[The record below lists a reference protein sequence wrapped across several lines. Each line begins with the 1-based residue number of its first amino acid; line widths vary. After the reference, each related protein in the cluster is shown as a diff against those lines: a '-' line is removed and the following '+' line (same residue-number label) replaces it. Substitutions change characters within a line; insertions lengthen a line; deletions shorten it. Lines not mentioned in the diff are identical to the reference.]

1 MRTSGLAAVSGR
13 WVRRGPMIVVDLERG
28 GSRGSGKRARSI
40 PEDELDF
47 ESDFGSPQQPAR
59 QVRANFVSC
68 NRPSA
73 AIASIT
79 GPDPVGTI
87 QRANARAIEL
97 LDHAINELQTAR
109 TRIRGGAA
117 PASISPRVRQALQ
130 DRFRMN
136 GSDRSIWTGAGPRT
150 VLTLIR
156 RLRGA
161 RQILADG
168 WMKYTC
174 LGGASFP
181 LGNCLP
187 GSCNAAGRRAVSC
200 AGNSRIVLCAP
211 WWSDGLD
218 DQAGTLLHEV
228 IHIYFGFIRD
238 TGNFV
243 NAHCYEQFVLDL
255 NGLAVPAEFVGG
267 CP

>member
-1 MRTSGLAAVSGR
+1 MY
-13 WVRRGPMIVVDLERG
+13 RRFEDDLIDELIDEFITTAP
-28 GSRGSGKRARSI
+28 STARALLPRPRRI
-40 PEDELDF
+40 MEDEFDF
-47 ESDFGSPQQPAR
+47 MEDQFDFGSPQQAAR

-68 NRPSA
+68 NRPSTAIA
-73 AIASIT
+73 AIT
-79 GPDPVGTI
+79 GLDPVGTI
-87 QRANARAIEL
+87 QAANTRAIEL
-97 LDHAINELQTAR
+97 LDSAINELQTAR
-109 TRIRGGAA
+109 DRVRGGAA
-117 PASISPRVRQALQ
+117 PISISAGVRQALQ
-130 DRFRMN
+130 NRFRMN
-136 GSDRSIWTGAGPRT
+136 GADRNIWTGTGART

-168 WMKYTC
+168 WMRYTC
-174 LGGASFP
+174 LGGATFP
-181 LGNCLP
+181 LGSCLP
-187 GSCNAAGRRAVSC
+187 GSCNVPGRRALSC
-200 AGNSRIVLCAP
+200 AGHSRIVLCAP

-218 DQAGTLLHEV
+218 DQAATLLHEA

-255 NGLAVPAEFVGG
+255 NGLVVPAEFAGG